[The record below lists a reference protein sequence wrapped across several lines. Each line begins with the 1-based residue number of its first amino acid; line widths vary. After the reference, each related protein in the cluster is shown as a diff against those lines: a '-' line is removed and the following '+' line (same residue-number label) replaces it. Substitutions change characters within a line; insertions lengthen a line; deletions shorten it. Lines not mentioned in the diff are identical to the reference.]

1 MSFMNASQIHLALTH
16 VPVILSIIGLVI
28 MLVALTRK
36 NDTLTKT
43 SFYIFLAAGLFALPV
58 YFTGE
63 GAEEVVED
71 LPGVSEGIIGQH
83 EQFATISLTVIL
95 ISAAASL
102 AALFLFKSYKA
113 IRIMKYAVLLF
124 AFGSAVTMARTAQ
137 LGGQIRHTEIQSA
150 SVSSASEKE
159 NENEGSAKNNKNTK
173 EKWGSEKNEND
184 DE

>member
-1 MSFMNASQIHLALTH
+1 MNASQIHLALTH

-28 MLVALTRK
+28 LIIALIRK

-71 LPGVSEGIIGQH
+71 FPGVSEGIIGQH
-83 EQFATISLTVIL
+83 EQFATISLTIIL
-95 ISAAASL
+95 ISAAVSL
-102 AALFLFKSYKA
+102 AALFLYKSIKA
-113 IRIMKYAVLLF
+113 ARIMKYAVLLF
-124 AFGSAVTMARTAQ
+124 ALGSAVTMARTAH

-150 SVSSASEKE
+150 SIASANDKE
-159 NENEGSAKNNKNTK
+159 NENGSSAQENKNMK
-173 EKWGSEKNEND
+173 GESGSEKKED
-184 DE
+184 DDD